1 MGAVPRLDEIVPMHA
16 PGKHAGWPGEHFRL
30 LLEGRP
36 EHPDQ
41 RAQQH
46 DEGEQGQRVKDD
58 ARRREAPSAPRAH
71 RARRYSRPDRS
82 CSHVTT
88 RRNASRQSVIAEAY
102 PKCRNSKPCIWM
114 YLSVTSVAFSG
125 PPLVSASIEA
135 TSWKE
140 PMMARITV

>member
-1 MGAVPRLDEIVPMHA
+1 MHL
-16 PGKHAGWPGEHFRL
+16 PGEHARRPGEHFRL
-30 LLEGRP
+30 LLECGP

-41 RAQQH
+41 WAQQH
-46 DEGEQGQRVKDD
+46 HKHEQCEHVDD
-58 ARRREAPSAPRAH
+58 DGRRLEAQAGSRPH

-88 RRNASRQSVIAEAY
+88 RRNPSRKSVMAEAY
-102 PKCRNSKPCIWM
+102 PKCKNSKPCIWM

-135 TSWKE
+135 TSWKD